1 MLASDTVAENIF
13 EVDISRSTAERNNSQ
28 WFRKGIFFV
37 NIACVAIP

>member
-13 EVDISRSTAERNNSQ
+13 EVTQLEVLQREIIVNG
-28 WFRKGIFFV
+28 FGKGYFV